1 MFQGSLDGDDD
12 SSISSK
18 DRGSVSSVTQGK
30 REGSLSEG
38 RSLMSS
44 GDDDED
50 DEPDPTQIALP
61 TLLMAGTI
69 FGNIFRADLS
79 KNKVDVETNNL
90 SMLNIRI
97 IIFYSYV
104 YKWIARANNFFI
116 NLVCM
121 IEWRTT
127 VHDGP
132 VKLMAKCPFMP
143 HLLLSV
149 GGYSFAVWNEGVM
162 VGVSG
167 LLK

>member
-1 MFQGSLDGDDD
+1 MKMFQASLDGDDD

-90 SMLNIRI
+90 SMLKMKTWSY
-97 IIFYSYV
+97 FQMHLYS
-104 YKWIARANNFFI
+104 N
-116 NLVCM
+116 
-121 IEWRTT
+121 
-127 VHDGP
+127 
-132 VKLMAKCPFMP
+132 
-143 HLLLSV
+143 
-149 GGYSFAVWNEGVM
+149 
-162 VGVSG
+162 
-167 LLK
+167 

>member
-90 SMLNIRI
+90 SMLNMKI
-97 IIFYSYV
+97 IIFYSD
-104 YKWIARANNFFI
+104 AFNMFI
-116 NLVCM
+116 C
-121 IEWRTT
+121 
-127 VHDGP
+127 G
-132 VKLMAKCPFMP
+132 
-143 HLLLSV
+143 
-149 GGYSFAVWNEGVM
+149 
-162 VGVSG
+162 
-167 LLK
+167 

>member
-1 MFQGSLDGDDD
+1 MQYWFFIQFEANVFQGSIDGDDD
-12 SSISSK
+12 NSSISSK

-69 FGNIFRADLS
+69 FGSIFRADLS

-90 SMLNIRI
+90 STFI
-97 IIFYSYV
+97 
-104 YKWIARANNFFI
+104 YK
-116 NLVCM
+116 
-121 IEWRTT
+121 
-127 VHDGP
+127 
-132 VKLMAKCPFMP
+132 
-143 HLLLSV
+143 S
-149 GGYSFAVWNEGVM
+149 
-162 VGVSG
+162 
-167 LLK
+167 